1 MGARHFGE
9 SAFKCIVVESEEFLI
24 LNPYVKNI
32 MIEDEWF
39 EHYDYEYPTLAQEEE
54 QRDDAKLRED
64 IVNKYTDPKLTPVEK
79 PEKPERDDFPEGED
93 GDEEFEE
100 AMEEY
105 EEKLEEYNKYLEDLL
120 ENYKILKDFGATP
133 ILVLTILEMGPLLYL
148 PIGTLKLILKKIYHK
163 LYTQPMLLLAFGIIT
178 QHLLV
183 ATILMIQTYLSAEP

>member
-1 MGARHFGE
+1 MCNIRL
-9 SAFKCIVVESEEFLI
+9 CTFLI
-24 LNPYVKNI
+24 
-32 MIEDEWF
+32 
-39 EHYDYEYPTLAQEEE
+39 
-54 QRDDAKLRED
+54 
-64 IVNKYTDPKLTPVEK
+64 LTPVEK

-120 ENYKILKDFGATP
+120 ENYKILKRLWGDTDFSTNDTGDGSTAIFTYRDVK
-133 ILVLTILEMGPLLYL
+133 INLEKDIP
-148 PIGTLKLILKKIYHK
+148 
-163 LYTQPMLLLAFGIIT
+163 QPMLVLAFGIIT